1 MRISDWSS
9 DVCSSDLEGTGAYP
23 TAYSDGGFG
32 STLDSAKMNAA
43 GAAAMMAKGEMPPMI
58 WVILD
63 HHIAT
68 GTHEFA
74 DSANNGPWGAALT
87 TEAIPA
93 LEAKYRMDA
102 RASRSEE
109 RRVGKECVR
118 TCRSRWSPY
127 H

>member
-1 MRISDWSS
+1 MS
-9 DVCSSDLEGTGAYP
+9 
-23 TAYSDGGFG
+23 
-32 STLDSAKMNAA
+32 AA
-43 GAAAMMAKGEMPPMI
+43 GVAAMMAKGEMPPMI
-58 WVILD
+58 WVFLD

-102 RASRSEE
+102 RASGRFLTGHRS
-109 RRVGKECVR
+109 VGWSTLWLPVASPKLFGGPWPPDPAPQDR
-118 TCRSRWSPY
+118 TSVAMG
-127 H
+127 